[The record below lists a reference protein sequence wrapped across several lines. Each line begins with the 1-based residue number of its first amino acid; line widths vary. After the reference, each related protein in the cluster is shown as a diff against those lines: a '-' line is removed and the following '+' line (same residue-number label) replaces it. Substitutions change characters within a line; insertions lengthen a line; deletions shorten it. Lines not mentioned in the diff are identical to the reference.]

1 MLLKDD
7 DRVWPNPLLLPAAE
21 GAMEQAAAAV
31 SAAAVTAKGV
41 CMTAE
46 PLLAQLPA
54 LDTMPVVA

>member
-1 MLLKDD
+1 
-7 DRVWPNPLLLPAAE
+7 
-21 GAMEQAAAAV
+21 MEQAAAAV

-41 CMTAE
+41 CMAAE